1 MTLKYTE
8 DDISQI
14 PAIELLIN
22 LGYTYLSPAE
32 ALHERNGKNSN
43 VLLESILRNQ
53 LKKINKISF
62 RGESHN
68 FSDSNIQ
75 NAVAA
80 LRDIPFDGLVRTN
93 EKIYDLL
100 TLGKS
105 LEETI
110 EGNTKSYNLNFIDWN
125 EPKNNIFHV
134 TEEFEVAKTASY
146 ETRRPDI
153 VVFVNGIPFAVI
165 ECKRPDLENIVP
177 VDQAISQHNRNQK
190 SNEIPALFI
199 YSQYLLAISK
209 NDGMYATTGTE
220 ERKFWSKW
228 KNLKNLD
235 AEIEKLI
242 NNPLKEEVRKKI
254 FSQPFRKPQ
263 NEETQSKK
271 YFTEPQNSGERL
283 VTEQDRVLYAL
294 LKKEELLKNT
304 FKNVVFDAGVR
315 KVARYQQHYAVKNI
329 LERVKKID
337 SDGKRKGGVVF
348 HTQGSG
354 KSITMV
360 LLAKALVLD
369 PDIPNPRVVL
379 VTDRKDLDRQIR
391 DNFKNCGLDPVQAK
405 TGSHLIDII
414 EQGKAGIITAV
425 INKFEAGLKRKSYR
439 DESNNIFVLVDEVHR
454 TQYGSLNVQM
464 QKVFPKACYIGF
476 TGTPLMK
483 KDKNT
488 AQKFGG
494 IIDPAYTIHQ
504 AVEDKA
510 VIELLYE
517 GRHSIQ
523 EINKDAIDQ
532 WFERITE
539 LLTPEQKLDLK
550 KKFAR
555 SEKINETEQR
565 IRIIAYDISDHF
577 IRKFKGTALKGQ
589 LVAGSKKAALQYKQY
604 LDDAG
609 LITSEVVVSGPD
621 TREGHENIYDEP
633 DDEIQKFWKKMMEK
647 WGDEER
653 YNEGIINNFQNS
665 SDPEVIIVVDKLLT
679 GFDAPKNTVLY
690 LTRNLKDHTLL
701 QAIARVNRLYPGKE
715 YGYILDYYGVLGNL
729 DQALTDYRAL
739 ADFEEEDLQGTLT
752 NISEEVAKL
761 PQRHSDLWDIFKTIS
776 NRSDTEAFEQL
787 LADEA
792 LRHRFYERLSS
803 FARTLDIALA
813 NLEFATKTPESEVK
827 KYKDDLKSFMNL
839 RRSVQR
845 RYSETIDFKEYE
857 KKIEK
862 VYHTYVT
869 SHEIEEIT
877 PLVNIFDKETFE
889 AEVAKVVGDAAQ
901 ADTIASR
908 TMRTITEKMQEDPAF
923 YTKFSKM
930 LQSAIDEWRQR
941 RITEAQYLRRAKEI
955 LEAVQNRTDND
966 IPEKLRHYD
975 RAKAFYGIIA
985 ETAPQYGKG
994 DIDEKDLYADISLRI
1009 NEIIE
1014 QKGKIVDWAQKQDV
1028 QNEILNE
1035 IEDCLIEFKEKYGI
1049 DLNWEQIDK
1058 IMQESL
1064 EIAKYRARV

>member
-8 DDISQI
+8 DDISQV
-14 PAIELLIN
+14 PALQLLIN
-22 LGYTYLSPAE
+22 LGYQYLSPAE
-32 ALHERNGKNSN
+32 ALKERGGKNSN
-43 VLLESILRNQ
+43 VLLESILVNQ

-68 FSDSNIQ
+68 FSDGNIQ

-80 LRDIPFDGLVRTN
+80 LRDMPFDGLVRTN

-110 EGNTKSYNLNFIDWN
+110 DGNTKSYNLNFIDWD

-134 TEEFEVAKTASY
+134 TEGFEVSKTASY

-153 VVFVNGIPFAVI
+153 VLFVNGIPFAVI
-165 ECKRPDLENIVP
+165 ECKRPDLENIDP
-177 VDQAISQHNRNQK
+177 IDQAISQHNRNQK
-190 SNEIPALFI
+190 SNEIPALFVF
-199 YSQYLLAISK
+199 SQYLFAVSK

-235 AEIEKLI
+235 AEIEKII
-242 NNPLKEEVRKKI
+242 NKPIKDEDKEKI
-254 FSQPFRKPQ
+254 FSQPFRKPG
-263 NEETQSKK
+263 SKK
-271 YFTEPQNSGERL
+271 YFDELEKSGERL
-283 VTEQDRVLYAL
+283 VTEQDRLLFAL
-294 LKKEELLKNT
+294 LRKEELLRNT
-304 FKNVVFDAGVR
+304 FKNVVFDAGIK

-329 LERVKKID
+329 LERVKRIGA
-337 SDGKRKGGVVF
+337 DGRRKGGVVF

-354 KSITMV
+354 KSLTMV

-369 PDIPNPRVVL
+369 PEIPNPRVVL
-379 VTDRKDLDRQIR
+379 VTDRKDLDRQLR
-391 DNFKNCGLDPVQAK
+391 DNFKNCGLEPLQAK
-405 TGSHLIDII
+405 TGAHLVDII

-425 INKFEAGLKRKSYR
+425 INKFEAGLKRRSFK
-439 DESNNIFVLVDEVHR
+439 DEANNIFVLVDEVHR

-464 QKVFPKACYIGF
+464 QRIFPNATYLGF
-476 TGTPLMK
+476 TGTPLLS

-488 AQKFGG
+488 AIKFGG

-510 VIELLYE
+510 VVELLYE

-523 EINKDAIDQ
+523 EINKEAIDQ

-539 LLTPEQKLDLK
+539 LLTPEQKADLK

-565 IRIIAYDISDHF
+565 IRIIAYDLSDHF
-577 IRKFKGTALKGQ
+577 NRKFKDTGLKGQ

-604 LDDAG
+604 LDEAG
-609 LITSEVVVSGPD
+609 LVTSEVVISGPD

-633 DDEIQKFWKKMMEK
+633 DDEVQRFWKKMMEK
-647 WGDEER
+647 WGDDER
-653 YNEGIINNFQNS
+653 YNEGVINLFQNS
-665 SDPEVIIVVDKLLT
+665 DDPEIIIVVDKLLT
-679 GFDAPKNTVLY
+679 GFDAPRNTVLY

-729 DQALTDYRAL
+729 DQALTDYGAL
-739 ADFEEEDLQGTLT
+739 ADFDADDLKGALT
-752 NISEEVAKL
+752 NISEEVEKL

-776 NRSDTEAFEQL
+776 NKSDNEAFEQL
-787 LADEA
+787 LGDEA

-803 FARTLDIALA
+803 YARTLDIALA
-813 NLEFATKTPESEVK
+813 NLDFVTKTPEKEVS
-827 KYKDDLKSFMNL
+827 KYKADLKSFMNL
-839 RRSVQR
+839 RSSVQR

-857 KKIEK
+857 KKIDK

-869 SHEIEEIT
+869 SHQIEEIT
-877 PLVNIFDKETFE
+877 PQVNIFDKDNFQ
-889 AEVAKVVGDAAQ
+889 AEVAKVVGEGAQ

-908 TMRTITEKMQEDPAF
+908 TMKTITEKMQEDPAF
-923 YTKFSKM
+923 YTKFSNM
-930 LQSAIDEWRQR
+930 LQSVIDEWRQR

-955 LEAVQNRTDND
+955 LEAVQNRTDQD
-966 IPEKLRHYD
+966 IPEKLKDYD
-975 RAKAFYGIIA
+975 SAKAFYGIVA
-985 ETAPQYGKG
+985 ETAPSYGSKNF
-994 DIDEKDLYADISLRI
+994 DEKEIYADISLRI
-1009 NEIIE
+1009 NEIVE
-1014 QKGKIVDWAQKQDV
+1014 RKGSIVDWVQKQDV

-1035 IEDCLIEFKEKYGI
+1035 IENCLIEFKNKYGI
-1049 DLNWEQIDK
+1049 EFNWEQIDR

-1064 EIAKYRARV
+1064 EVAKYRAMH